1 MTTHDDLCAI
11 PNRVTT
17 LEYLAGL
24 DNIQQTDQDNR
35 LTTLEETVARL
46 DLWVTELLKQVAQLR
61 QQQIV
66 TATRPETVP
75 RLGYTI
81 TETAAAL
88 NLTRTQVYELIAA
101 GRLHPISIGV
111 KGQRIPADQLDRLLH
126 PQEKAPI

>member
-11 PNRVTT
+11 PQRVTT
-17 LEYLAGL
+17 LE
-24 DNIQQTDQDNR
+24 QS
-35 LTTLEETVARL
+35 VARL
-46 DLWVTELLKQVAQLR
+46 DLWVTELLKQVAQVR
-61 QQQIV
+61 QQQI
-66 TATRPETVP
+66 TATRPESVP

-101 GRLHPISIGV
+101 GRLHPITIGV
-111 KGQRIPADQLDRLLH
+111 KGQRIPADQLDALLH